1 MKYLWRALGL
11 IAACVMVVFALG
23 MINDSKD
30 IDLPKKH
37 VYVSSSSSAYYS
49 EWEANQGAQYLGGDA
64 YNYIVEASLKAG
76 YYDAQVT
83 RKTILEVG
91 GYLLLS
97 ISGFFGLYC
106 LAAIGDGMAD
116 DKQIKIMKKF
126 ERVIGKKDTTD
137 QDAINE
143 SCW

>member
-30 IDLPKKH
+30 IDLPRKR

-91 GYLLLS
+91 GYLLLA
-97 ISGFFGLYC
+97 ISGFYGLYS
-106 LAAIGDGMAD
+106 LAVIGDSMVD
-116 DKQIKIMKKF
+116 DKQIKIMRKF
-126 ERVIGKKDTTD
+126 ERMIGKKDTTD
-137 QDAINE
+137 HEVQNE
-143 SCW
+143 AYK